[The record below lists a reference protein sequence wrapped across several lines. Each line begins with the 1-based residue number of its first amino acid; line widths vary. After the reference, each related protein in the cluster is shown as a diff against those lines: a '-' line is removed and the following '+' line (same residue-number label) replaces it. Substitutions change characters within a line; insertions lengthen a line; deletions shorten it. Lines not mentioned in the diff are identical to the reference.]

1 MTSTICLFSARI
13 DKVVLFSLGL
23 LSGLHLGLPEC
34 FKHAKI
40 NASISTIGFP
50 LTLLGTSLK
59 LMNTPF

>member
-1 MTSTICLFSARI
+1 MTSIICLFSARN

-23 LSGLHLGLPEC
+23 QSGLHLGLPEC
-34 FKHAKI
+34 LKHAKI

-59 LMNTPF
+59 